1 MSGEICN
8 FTYIFLFFKASI
20 MVLGSL
26 SGSILGGFQSEK
38 LGRKHSI
45 MIDSVLF
52 MTATIIF
59 VLSKNL
65 NMVLAARYIQGHA
78 VSSSAVAVPLY
89 TSETSQP
96 EVRKIT
102 GVFAVICYCF
112 GSAAS
117 SVLGE
122 KRAI

>member
-1 MSGEICN
+1 
-8 FTYIFLFFKASI
+8 

-26 SGSILGGFQSEK
+26 TGSVLGGFQSQR
-38 LGRKHSI
+38 LGRKLSI
-45 MIDSVLF
+45 MLDSLVFIMATVVFVVASNLEMVLF
-52 MTATIIF
+52 
-59 VLSKNL
+59 
-65 NMVLAARYIQGHA
+65 ARFMQGHA
-78 VSSSAVAVPLY
+78 VSSSTVAVPLY

-117 SVLGE
+117 SVLGIIY
-122 KRAI
+122 K

>member
-1 MSGEICN
+1 
-8 FTYIFLFFKASI
+8 

-26 SGSILGGFQSEK
+26 SGSILGGFQSQK
-38 LGRKHSI
+38 LGRKYSI
-45 MIDSVLF
+45 MFDSLLF

-59 VLSKNL
+59 VLSYNL
-65 NMVLAARYIQGHA
+65 QMVLAARYIQGHA

-89 TSETSQP
+89 ISETSQP

-117 SVLGE
+117 SVLG
-122 KRAI
+122 KNVK

>member
-1 MSGEICN
+1 
-8 FTYIFLFFKASI
+8 

-26 SGSILGGFQSEK
+26 SGSIFGGFQSQK

-45 MIDSVLF
+45 MLDSVLF
-52 MTATIIF
+52 MVATLIF
-59 VLSKNL
+59 ILSNDYFGYQSGL
-65 NMVLAARYIQGHA
+65 GMVLIARFIQGHA
-78 VSSSAVAVPLY
+78 VSSSAVSVPLY
-89 TSETSQP
+89 TSEICQP

-122 KRAI
+122 NY